1 MKTAK
6 LETIKLNKQKLESL
20 WVNGGRKTSFW
31 CNYYLV
37 KYEDH
42 AELVEKANIYAHLV
56 FVLLLPIVSFLFVLA
71 LLYKALEF
79 ILEHAQPNV
88 KPLSKSFMTLFSKEK
103 VRTDWVYLNEVQRL
117 EDCK

>member
-1 MKTAK
+1 MKKVK

-20 WVNGGRKTSFW
+20 WVNGGRVTSVW

-56 FVLLLPIVSFLFVLA
+56 FLLFLPITLFLFIIA
-71 LLYKALEF
+71 LLYKTLEF
-79 ILEHAQPNV
+79 IIELTQLNIEPV
-88 KPLSKSFMTLFSKEK
+88 TKSFMTLFSKEK
-103 VRTDWVYLNEVQRL
+103 ARTDWVYLNEVQRL
-117 EDCK
+117 EGCK

>member
-6 LETIKLNKQKLESL
+6 LETVKLNKQKLESL
-20 WVNGGRKTSFW
+20 WVNGGRATSVW

-42 AELVEKANIYAHLV
+42 AEVVEKANIYAHLV
-56 FVLLLPIVSFLFVLA
+56 FMLFLPITLFLFLIA

-79 ILEHAQPNV
+79 VLEHAQPNIA
-88 KPLSKSFMTLFSKEK
+88 PLSKSFMTLFSKDK